1 MTTSRSNYWKRQ
13 TILKSHSLIRFGQK
27 FAAKHWR
34 WYLAGLFA
42 LALTNYVALKIPELA
57 KNIVN
62 ILTTHG
68 EQEGV
73 KVIAFTMVGLGF
85 LQIFIRS
92 LSRVLMF
99 WPGRMVEADVKEGL
113 FSKLIR
119 IPLRSFY
126 HFSLG
131 DLISR
136 ISNDTAHIR
145 VLYAFAV
152 LQIANLLFLIVFT
165 ISQMLTVHSGL
176 TVAAL
181 TPLLLM
187 IVIMRSSMGKMH
199 YYSKINQV
207 ALGQLTSKVT
217 ETFLNCH
224 VIQAHVAEE
233 GFSAKIREKNQEVY
247 ASDMKLVFI
256 RNFVFPMMTALT
268 GLCEMVVLFFGGYLV
283 IHKMITVGDILAFNV
298 YISYL
303 TWPLTSIGVV
313 LGVIQRARSSIERI
327 EQVFQAPDR
336 GLEPAQKLL
345 STGVK
350 PVLELRDVRFN
361 YDKFADQTKPEGS
374 SAAHVPSGLARFQL
388 AIDHLSIQ
396 PGDIV
401 GFYGAV
407 GSGKSTLFNL
417 LAGLLDP
424 DLGQV
429 CFFAESVKSIPLDQ
443 LRSRLVYIPQTTHLF
458 SESIADNI
466 RMGRPDASDKE
477 IMEACRI
484 AQIYEDIQRFDLGF
498 ETPIGERGVRI
509 SGGQK
514 QRVALARAILKSA
527 PLILL
532 DDALSAVDELTE
544 EKIMDVL
551 LGRYQTVILSSH
563 RKSTLTRCHRLFM
576 LESGTL
582 KEVSQREIE
591 LY

>member
-1 MTTSRSNYWKRQ
+1 MRSNYWKRQ
-13 TILKSHSLIRFGQK
+13 AILKSNSLIRFGRR

-62 ILTTHG
+62 ILTAHG

-73 KVIAFTMVGLGF
+73 KAIAFTMVGLGF

-99 WPGRMVEADVKEGL
+99 WPGRMVEADVKETL
-113 FSKLIR
+113 FAKLIR

-126 HFSLG
+126 HFNLG

-152 LQIANLLFLIVFT
+152 LQIANLLFLIIFT
-165 ISQMLTVHSGL
+165 ISQMLSVHSGL
-176 TVAAL
+176 TAAAL

-187 IVIMRSSMGKMH
+187 IVIMRTSMGKMH
-199 YYSKINQV
+199 HYSKINQV

-233 GFSAKIREKNQEVY
+233 GFSAKILDKNQEVY

-283 IHKMITVGDILAFNV
+283 IHNRISVGDILAFNV

-313 LGVIQRARSSIERI
+313 LGVLQRARSSIERV

-336 GLEPAQKLL
+336 ELEIQHKG
-345 STGVK
+345 GVANTQA
-350 PVLELRDVRFN
+350 VLELKDIRFN
-361 YDKFADQTKPEGS
+361 YDKFVDQAK
-374 SAAHVPSGLARFQL
+374 AAASMTPDAVISQTRFQL
-388 AIDHLSIQ
+388 AIDHLVIKR
-396 PGDIV
+396 GEIV

-417 LAGLLDP
+417 FAGLLNP

-429 CFFAESVKSIPLDQ
+429 YFLTDNVRGIPLDT
-443 LRSRLVYIPQTTHLF
+443 LRSQLVYVPQTTHLF
-458 SESIADNI
+458 SESIAENI
-466 RMGRPDASDKE
+466 RMGRPNAKDEEMIAA
-477 IMEACRI
+477 ACI
-484 AQIYEDIQRFDLGF
+484 AQIHEDIQRFELRYQ
-498 ETPIGERGVRI
+498 TPIGERGVRI

-514 QRVALARAILKSA
+514 QRVALARAIIKSA
-527 PLILL
+527 PVLLL
-532 DDALSAVDELTE
+532 DDALSAVDEPTE

-551 LGRYQTVILSSH
+551 LSRYQTVILSSH
-563 RKSTLTRCHRLFM
+563 RKSTLARCHRLFM

-582 KEVSQREIE
+582 REVSQSEID